1 MALSAAERKRQEQLK
16 KKAEAD
22 KRRRQANR
30 NETRN
35 AAVKESD
42 KKAAQER
49 KRIDKKAEVAQIWGG
64 GEAAKRKAENDR
76 RYAERVRTERNAQIN
91 RNWDANDKRDGAR
104 PTPRPTA
111 AAPRPATSSR
121 PTSRFAGA
129 RDANLNRIN
138 NDPRFAAPT
147 PQPLRSPA
155 IGAPVHASP
164 AAFGSA
170 PKLAQSAYVGSSA
183 ASPARPS
190 TPGQAVIQQAA
201 NPFQGI
207 GDIRGQQLPQAPVQ
221 QDAEL
226 SAGAQQYGGQQLQG
240 IDQNGIDME
249 RRRAFLDADN
259 SLAGLKAVKEL
270 LNRRKLS
277 ISVES

>member
-1 MALSAAERKRQEQLK
+1 MQPTQAQIRNRDKKRAEEKKRQEQ
-16 KKAEAD
+16 
-22 KRRRQANR
+22 ANR
-30 NETRN
+30 NR
-35 AAVKESD
+35 
-42 KKAAQER
+42 
-49 KRIDKKAEVAQIWGG
+49 
-64 GEAAKRKAENDR
+64 
-76 RYAERVRTERNAQIN
+76 
-91 RNWDANDKRDGAR
+91 
-104 PTPRPTA
+104 PRPGAGSSARQAELNKYKKPESKPKPTA
-111 AAPRPATSSR
+111 PKPSTSGR
-121 PTSRFAGA
+121 TQSRFAGA
-129 RDANLNRIN
+129 RDANLARIN
-138 NDPRFAAPT
+138 SDPRFATPA

-170 PKLAQSAYVGSSA
+170 PKLAPSPYVGSSA

-190 TPGQAVIQQAA
+190 TPGQAVIQQQAA

-226 SAGAQQYGGQQLQG
+226 SAGTQQYGGQQLQG

-259 SLAGLKAVKEL
+259 SLDGMKAVRDL

-277 ISVES
+277 IAVEH

>member
-1 MALSAAERKRQEQLK
+1 MPF
-16 KKAEAD
+16 
-22 KRRRQANR
+22 QA
-30 NETRN
+30 
-35 AAVKESD
+35 
-42 KKAAQER
+42 
-49 KRIDKKAEVAQIWGG
+49 
-64 GEAAKRKAENDR
+64 
-76 RYAERVRTERNAQIN
+76 
-91 RNWDANDKRDGAR
+91 
-104 PTPRPTA
+104 
-111 AAPRPATSSR
+111 
-121 PTSRFAGA
+121 
-129 RDANLNRIN
+129 
-138 NDPRFAAPT
+138 

-207 GDIRGQQLPQAPVQ
+207 GDIRGQQLPQPPVQ

-226 SAGAQQYGGQQLQG
+226 SAGTQQYGGQQLQG